1 MEGEGSVDFE
11 PWLEEENMLPRKD
24 KRNTKRKKIKN
35 WLFATFRM
43 QFLPNSDIMWELIFN
58 WMLCLESV
66 RASTKGTQLTDAF
79 SSLVSK
85 KAGGCSQLPRY
96 PSVQSKVLW
105 TWKQHQSHR
114 LIIWVERWFNR
125 MTLAI
130 TIREAFIMWS
140 NCTSGTWPKCKEI
153 FF

>member
-1 MEGEGSVDFE
+1 MLRWKGAGFLDFE
-11 PWLEEENMLPRKD
+11 PWLENNMLPWERQETD
-24 KRNTKRKKIKN
+24 KKVKN
-35 WLFATFRM
+35 WLPAMLRM
-43 QFLPNSDIMWELIFN
+43 QFLPNSDIIWELIFN

-66 RASTKGTQLTDAF
+66 GACTKGTQLTDAF

-85 KAGGCSQLPRY
+85 KAGGYSQLPKY

-105 TWKQHQSHR
+105 IWEQPQSHR
-114 LIIWVERWFNR
+114 LIIWVERWFSR

-130 TIREAFIMWS
+130 TIWESFMMWS
-140 NCTSGTWPKCKEI
+140 NCTSGTWPKCKGI